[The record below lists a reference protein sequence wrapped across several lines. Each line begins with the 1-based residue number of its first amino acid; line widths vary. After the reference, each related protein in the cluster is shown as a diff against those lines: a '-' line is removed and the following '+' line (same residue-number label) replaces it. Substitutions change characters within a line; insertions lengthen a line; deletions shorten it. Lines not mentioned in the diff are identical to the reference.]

1 MVESQDVASAC
12 ARFALG
18 IGCVAN
24 AEPIN
29 VGGVFGWMIQL
40 GALGLLAWY
49 FLKVEPQQRREERE
63 ERRRELELLLRWR
76 DRESAQS
83 KPGSTVGPSPPAKNA
98 PPH

>member
-1 MVESQDVASAC
+1 MVEPQDVASAC

-18 IGCVAN
+18 LGCIAN
-24 AEPIN
+24 ADPIN
-29 VGGVFGWMIQL
+29 FGGVFGWMIQL

-83 KPGSTVGPSPPAKNA
+83 KPASQVGPGPAGKNL

>member
-1 MVESQDVASAC
+1 MVEPHSLGSAA
-12 ARFALG
+12 ARFAAGLG
-18 IGCVAN
+18 FMAN
-24 AEPIN
+24 TEPIN
-29 VGGVFGWMIQL
+29 FGGVFGWMIQL

-83 KPGSTVGPSPPAKNA
+83 KPASQVGPGPAGKNL

>member
-1 MVESQDVASAC
+1 VVASEDVTSAC
-12 ARFALG
+12 AKFALG
-18 IGCVAN
+18 LGFVAN
-24 AEPIN
+24 ADSTN
-29 VGGVFGWMIQL
+29 LGGVFGWMIQL

-76 DRESAQS
+76 DQTNQS
-83 KPGSTVGPSPPAKNA
+83 KTASQVGSSVPGKGT